1 MNFAAFIFL
10 RHFELIILR
19 TTVLSSH
26 GQKDKWSFAITWHP
40 LCVVNF
46 HINIFPSTFHRG
58 HRLHSIL
65 SYILLITPCNI
76 LRTTCVKST
85 DFYLSRFRCNNYALF
100 SKNKSS
106 LVYIYYQ
113 NKFVNFFQIRIEYN
127 ELWIMKFN
135 STFLN
140 CVSTLFTEAY
150 SEFSYEEYECYL
162 ISCNF
167 FTAEDCTERILS
179 YDLIF

>member
-1 MNFAAFIFL
+1 MNFAACIFL

-19 TTVLSSH
+19 ATVLSSH

-40 LCVVNF
+40 LCAVNF
-46 HINIFPSTFHRG
+46 ILKSSQSTFHRG
-58 HRLHSIL
+58 YPLHSIF

-76 LRTTCVKST
+76 LRTTCVEST
-85 DFYLSRFRCNNYALF
+85 DFYLSRFWCNNYALF

-113 NKFVNFFQIRIEYN
+113 NKFVKLYQIRIEYS
-127 ELWIMKFN
+127 ELWIIEFN
-135 STFLN
+135 STFLD
-140 CVSTLFTEAY
+140 CVSTLFTEEY
-150 SEFSYEEYECYL
+150 SEFSYEEYEWYL
-162 ISCNF
+162 ISCDF
-167 FTAEDCTERILS
+167 FTGEDCTERTLS